1 MGDSATVKEICSAQ
15 GGRIRLTLLHLAHQ
29 RDHHSSI
36 ASPSGEATATTR
48 QLRSST
54 ARLSK
59 LGERRR
65 RARVAVSGA
74 A

>member
-48 QLRSST
+48 QLRST